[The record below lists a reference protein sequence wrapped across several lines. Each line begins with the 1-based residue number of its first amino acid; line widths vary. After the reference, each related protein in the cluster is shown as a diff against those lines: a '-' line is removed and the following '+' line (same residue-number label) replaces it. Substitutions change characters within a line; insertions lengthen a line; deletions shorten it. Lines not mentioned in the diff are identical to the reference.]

1 MFKKSNTFMY
11 SSSCSISFI
20 PCFWDSL
27 FRTIRFNNL
36 WNMCK
41 GGGGAGLGGP
51 NKNRLIR
58 QKIQKLIGRWTIIRN
73 WRERISDPWEIF
85 PRMWDNIWDHIK
97 MDKRSNLRPNR
108 QIKWRERLVRV
119 EVKNILLLKFP
130 LYIWSFLVLV
140 FLYFFNT

>member
-1 MFKKSNTFMY
+1 MFKKSNAFMY
-11 SSSCSISFI
+11 SSSCSISLI

-36 WNMCK
+36 WNLCK
-41 GGGGAGLGGP
+41 G
-51 NKNRLIR
+51 NRVIR
-58 QKIQKLIGRWTIIRN
+58 QKIQKLIGRGTIIRN

-85 PRMWDNIWDHIK
+85 PRVWDNIWDHIK